1 MAFRLRKIPFGFLVA
16 LTVAVLLPA
25 GTALGHGGETGPGHH
40 DDEVPAE
47 SQSSDK
53 GKAGDSRQ
61 SGKAG
66 KASGESASEDTQISP
81 AAATGGSGG
90 SGGDGN
96 PVPHFIAL
104 VALAAIGTGVIVFR
118 RTRTGHTS
126 GPGQS
131 VP

>member
-1 MAFRLRKIPFGFLVA
+1 LGFLVA

-47 SQSSDK
+47 SQSPGK
-53 GKAGDSRQ
+53 GKTGDSR
-61 SGKAG
+61 KPG
-66 KASGESASEDTQISP
+66 KASGESASDDTQASP
-81 AAATGGSGG
+81 TAATGGSGG
-90 SGGDGN
+90 SGGEGN